1 MRAGY
6 IVRIWGLWGA
16 AAGAGG
22 ALYALDDSAPFVAS
36 RGVGVVWDA
45 GQDALVVASS
55 SCVRVNSRGIFAKP
69 SQWGVRDLAALGWTV
84 SQCPPGPGSLCVS
97 ARGRVLPVSS
107 PPTYDANLAWGGV
120 ACELARAGRVLA
132 AGRGYD
138 LSACDVLDG
147 GDLAVCGR
155 WAAFRRCGV
164 GGAVY
169 WALCLLAVLIVR
181 SLSYLVVRR
190 VQRSRRGAEWAHA
203 EEDAPPQ
210 WAGEALTPVAAVAVL
225 LLTVIPDGDAV
236 FITEEE
242 RLLFWA
248 MWAYTALYVLLYALF
263 RTACADGTADPPVY
277 NLISGTLQVIAMRLY
292 CGAETPYNPVIV
304 WAIATR
310 ALLKLRGEHRGVE
323 GLSGLVD
330 GLVLSVLCVIGYGH
344 NPLYLTAL
352 CALALTTS
360 DIFC

>member
-1 MRAGY
+1 M
-6 IVRIWGLWGA
+6 
-16 AAGAGG
+16 
-22 ALYALDDSAPFVAS
+22 
-36 RGVGVVWDA
+36 
-45 GQDALVVASS
+45 
-55 SCVRVNSRGIFAKP
+55 
-69 SQWGVRDLAALGWTV
+69 
-84 SQCPPGPGSLCVS
+84 
-97 ARGRVLPVSS
+97 
-107 PPTYDANLAWGGV
+107 
-120 ACELARAGRVLA
+120 
-132 AGRGYD
+132 
-138 LSACDVLDG
+138 
-147 GDLAVCGR
+147 
-155 WAAFRRCGV
+155 
-164 GGAVY
+164 
-169 WALCLLAVLIVR
+169 
-181 SLSYLVVRR
+181 
-190 VQRSRRGAEWAHA
+190 
-203 EEDAPPQ
+203 
-210 WAGEALTPVAAVAVL
+210 AAVAVL